1 MYKNKN
7 TIKHILRGH
16 RILFTSVSLI
26 GGHYGR

>member
-1 MYKNKN
+1 MDKNMKVLMY
-7 TIKHILRGH
+7 IFMGY